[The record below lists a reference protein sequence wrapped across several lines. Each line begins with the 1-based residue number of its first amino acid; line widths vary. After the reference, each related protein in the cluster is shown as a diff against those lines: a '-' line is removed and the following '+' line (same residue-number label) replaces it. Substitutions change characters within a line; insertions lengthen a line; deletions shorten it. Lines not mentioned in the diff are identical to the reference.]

1 MDVLQDLPPILVLPQ
16 PVVPEPSLP
25 DTIRNMEVLS
35 SNSREGAVNATHNVA
50 RRGTPKQGDNDMVMV
65 RHYHVP
71 VELDVHPFSRLYV
84 QIDQEFGKPA
94 ILEQRPSMFEA
105 TDQEVG
111 MVR

>member
-1 MDVLQDLPPILVLPQ
+1 
-16 PVVPEPSLP
+16 
-25 DTIRNMEVLS
+25 
-35 SNSREGAVNATHNVA
+35 
-50 RRGTPKQGDNDMVMV
+50 MVMV

-71 VELDVHPFSRLYV
+71 VELDVPPFSRLYV
-84 QIDQEFGKPA
+84 QMDQEFGKPA